1 MKTTETH
8 PIFPVKISFTERNYD
23 PAWFKR
29 ISKKFNRE
37 INQMIFDE
45 SKTTIE
51 DLPSPLWEFG
61 ESPSDALSI
70 SSRNVIEAVCN
81 VVSDNEERKVANKR
95 YEIDIAA
102 LEHVKDMI
110 TRLQLK
116 ALVFDR
122 YNTDSGY
129 ISGLTN
135 KTPAALKKELAEL
148 AKKFKKSQVELNA
161 MKQG

>member
-1 MKTTETH
+1 MKTVETH
-8 PIFPVKISFTERNYD
+8 PIFPVKFSFTERNYD
-23 PAWFKR
+23 ENCFKR

-70 SSRNVIEAVCN
+70 SSRNVIESLCR
-81 VVSDNEERKVANKR
+81 VVFDNEYRKVANKR

-102 LEHVKDMI
+102 LEHIKDMI
-110 TRLQLK
+110 TKLQLK

-135 KTPAALKKELAEL
+135 KTPTILKKELAEL
-148 AKKFKKSQVELNA
+148 ARKFKKSQAEA
-161 MKQG
+161 